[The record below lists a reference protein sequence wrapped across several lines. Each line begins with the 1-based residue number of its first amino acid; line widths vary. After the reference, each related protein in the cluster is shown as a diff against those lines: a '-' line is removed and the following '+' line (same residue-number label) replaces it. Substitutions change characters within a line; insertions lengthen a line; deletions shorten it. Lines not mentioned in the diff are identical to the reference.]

1 MKSQYKNLTTNQIVK
16 KWLLKA
22 RYDLD
27 TASAMLSTGR
37 YFYVMFCCQQA
48 IEKCFKA
55 MYSQK
60 HNELPPRIHT
70 LSTLAEHC
78 GVQLDE

>member
-48 IEKCFKA
+48 LRSALKRCILKSITNFRRA
-55 MYSQK
+55 F
-60 HNELPPRIHT
+60 T
-70 LSTLAEHC
+70 L
-78 GVQLDE
+78 